1 MNLIDTPGHVDFTAE
16 VERSLRVLDGG
27 VVVFSAREGVEAQ
40 SETVW
45 RQADKYGVPRIAF
58 INKMDREG
66 ADFDGTL
73 NEIANGM
80 RDSAAILAIL
90 PMGTANV
97 VARELGIP
105 RDPRAV
111 AEMIVEHHVREMDVG
126 ITKGRRFLLGA
137 GAGIDAAVAQVV
149 SERRGRSSSYLKW
162 VGPILST
169 AFTYSYPEIRVVV
182 DGKEVSGTA
191 QYAIVGNCR
200 YSAGVFVATPKAK
213 IDDGLLDVCLMHNL
227 NPLRLARLALQ
238 LRHARF
244 LERDD
249 VVYVQGK
256 HVELRP
262 ASHEPVPL
270 QIDGDPAGRL
280 PAEFTVDPA
289 ALKVVVPR

>member
-1 MNLIDTPGHVDFTAE
+1 MAQTLQDLLCEALGSAELILTQKPGDAE
-16 VERSLRVLDGG
+16 EEAGRS
-27 VVVFSAREGVEAQ
+27 
-40 SETVW
+40 
-45 RQADKYGVPRIAF
+45 
-58 INKMDREG
+58 G
-66 ADFDGTL
+66 ADCIVAVGGDGTV

-80 RDSAAILAIL
+80 RDTAATLAIL

-105 RDPRAV
+105 RDPQVV
-111 AEMIVEHHVREMDVG
+111 AAMIVEHHIREMDVG
-126 ITKGRRFLLGA
+126 VTNERRFLLGA
-137 GAGIDAAVAQVV
+137 GAGIDAAVAQAV

-162 VGPILST
+162 VGPMLST
-169 AFTYSYPEIRVVV
+169 AFTSSYPEMRAVV
-182 DGKEVSGTA
+182 DGKEVSATA

-238 LRHARF
+238 LRNARF

-262 ASHEPVPL
+262 ASDDPVPL
-270 QIDGDPAGRL
+270 QIDGDPAGCI
-280 PAEFTVDPA
+280 PAEFTVAPK
-289 ALKVVVPR
+289 ALQVVVPR

>member
-1 MNLIDTPGHVDFTAE
+1 MKVRIIANPVSGGGRGKTLARTLQDLLTDALGSAELIFTQKPGDAE
-16 VERSLRVLDGG
+16 VEAGRS
-27 VVVFSAREGVEAQ
+27 
-40 SETVW
+40 
-45 RQADKYGVPRIAF
+45 
-58 INKMDREG
+58 G
-66 ADFDGTL
+66 ADCIVAVGGDGTI

-80 RDSAAILAIL
+80 RDAGPTLAIL

-111 AEMIVEHHVREMDVG
+111 AAMIVEQHVREMDVG
-126 ITKGRRFLLGA
+126 IAKGRRFLLGA
-137 GAGIDAAVAQVV
+137 GAGLDAAVAQVV

-162 VGPILST
+162 VGPIVST

-200 YSAGVFVATPKAK
+200 YSAGVFIATPKAK

>member
-1 MNLIDTPGHVDFTAE
+1 MKVRIIANPISGGGRGKATAQTLQALLSDTLGDVELVLTQKAGDAAE
-16 VERSLRVLDGG
+16 
-27 VVVFSAREGVEAQ
+27 EAG
-40 SETVW
+40 
-45 RQADKYGVPRIAF
+45 RP
-58 INKMDREG
+58 G
-66 ADFDGTL
+66 ADCIVAVGGDGTI
-73 NEIANGM
+73 NEIANGL
-80 RDSAAILAIL
+80 RDAATTLAIL

-111 AEMIVEHHVREMDVG
+111 AEMIVEHRVREMDVG
-126 ITKGRRFLLGA
+126 VTEGKRFLLGA
-137 GAGIDAAVAQVV
+137 GAGIDAAVAQRV

-162 VGPILST
+162 VGPIVST
-169 AFTYSYPEIRVVV
+169 AFTYAYPEIRVVV

-227 NPLRLARLALQ
+227 NPLRLAGLALQ

-256 HVELRP
+256 HVELTP
-262 ASHEPVPL
+262 ASDDPVPL
-270 QIDGDPAGRL
+270 QIDGDPAGYI
-280 PAEFTVDPA
+280 PAQFRVAPK
-289 ALKVVVPR
+289 ALRMVVPG